1 MTAADASM
9 TSKPDRQGKASPRVA
24 VVGAGYWGKNLV
36 RNFAGLGALAAV
48 VDADEKQA
56 QSLAAQFNCAVASA
70 DAVLADPA
78 IDAVAIAAPAALHFR
93 LASAALEAGKHV
105 YVEKPLALTVAD
117 GQALVALADRHR
129 CVLMVGHLLRY
140 HAAFLK
146 LQELVREGRLG
157 ALRYLRSSRMN
168 FGKLRREEDVLWSF
182 APHDISMVLA
192 LVGEEPKTVAAGAV
206 YALGND
212 NADVCTVD
220 LGFAGALRA
229 QVAASWINPTKE
241 QKLVVVGSEAM
252 VVFDDLAPWERKLT
266 LYPHK
271 VVWNGDVP
279 AAKPAEGEPVPLTQS
294 EPLRAECQHF
304 IDCVASGE
312 TPRTDGREGLAVL
325 SVLARASDAMR
336 AS

>member
-1 MTAADASM
+1 MATAEASM
-9 TSKPDRQGKASPRVA
+9 TSKPDRQDTASPRVA
-24 VVGAGYWGKNLV
+24 VIGAGYWGKNLV
-36 RNFAGLGALAAV
+36 RNFAELGALAAV
-48 VDADEKQA
+48 VDADAAQA
-56 QSLAAQFNCAVASA
+56 QSLAVQYGCAVAA
-70 DAVLADPA
+70 GEAVLADPA
-78 IDAVAIAAPAALHFR
+78 IAAVAIAAPAALHFT

-117 GQALVALADRHR
+117 GQALIVLAERHR
-129 CVLMVGHLLRY
+129 RVLMVGHLLRY
-140 HAAFLK
+140 HAAFLA
-146 LQELVREGRLG
+146 LHELVREGRLG
-157 ALRYLRSSRMN
+157 VLRYLRSSRMN

-192 LVGEEPKTVAAGAV
+192 LVGEEPKTVASSAV
-206 YALGND
+206 YCLGNG

-220 LGFAGALRA
+220 LGFSGALRA

-252 VVFDDLAPWERKLT
+252 AVFDDLAPWERKIM

-271 VVWNGDVP
+271 VTWNGDTPV
-279 AAKPAEGEPVPLTQS
+279 AKPAEGAPVPLTQS

-304 IDCVASGE
+304 IDCIASGE
-312 TPRTDGREGLAVL
+312 TPRTDGSEGLAVL
-325 SVLARASDAMR
+325 SVLARASDVMR